1 MATILD
7 SIGKLVHGTAT
18 SLIDN
23 QVPDKLADAIN
34 TAIKA
39 GFDAIRD
46 SLKVVQDL
54 TKPADETPPNQGGGS

>member
-7 SIGKLVHGTAT
+7 AIGKLVHGTAT

-34 TAIKA
+34 TAIKS